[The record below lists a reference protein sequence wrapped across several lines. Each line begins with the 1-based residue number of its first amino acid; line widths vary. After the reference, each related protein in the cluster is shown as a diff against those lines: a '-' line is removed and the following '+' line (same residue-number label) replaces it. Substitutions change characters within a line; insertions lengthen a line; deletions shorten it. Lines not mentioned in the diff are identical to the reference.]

1 VAIQR
6 IALCAL
12 PVWKFLPIAFAFL
25 AFSSFALAFAVAFSG
40 AFAFSFL
47 ALSFAAA
54 LAAGLAVG
62 FAFAFALAFVSL
74 FDTALKLGI
83 LVFGGHVLPVSLC
96 TEFGTVMPWSEHR

>member
-1 VAIQR
+1 MAIQC

-12 PVWKFLPIAFAFL
+12 PVWKFLSFAFL
-25 AFSSFALAFAVAFSG
+25 AFSFFALAFAVAFSG
-40 AFAFSFL
+40 AFAFSFFAL
-47 ALSFAAA
+47 ALAAA

-83 LVFGGHVLPVSLC
+83 RVFDGRVLPVSLC